1 METRYMSKRVQHEF
15 NVLSCTSLS
24 QLAERVGGQLPPS
37 MLDWL
42 GSDIAKVTETLRY

>member
-1 METRYMSKRVQHEF
+1 METRYMSKRVQHGF

-37 MLDWL
+37 LLDWL
-42 GSDIAKVTETLRY
+42 GADIAKVTETLRY